1 MRIQENNSV
10 TYKKIIKAVNGLS
23 LSDKE
28 KLFLKLKKERISFNI
43 KKLRNR
49 SGADALTLAEITREV
64 ESVRKSR
71 YESKKKKQGSN

>member
-10 TYKKIIKAVNGLS
+10 TYKKIIKAVNELS
-23 LSDKE
+23 ISDKE
-28 KLFLKLKKERISFNI
+28 KLYLKLKKERISLNI
-43 KKLRNR
+43 EKLRNR
-49 SGADALTLAEITREV
+49 PGADALTLAEITREV